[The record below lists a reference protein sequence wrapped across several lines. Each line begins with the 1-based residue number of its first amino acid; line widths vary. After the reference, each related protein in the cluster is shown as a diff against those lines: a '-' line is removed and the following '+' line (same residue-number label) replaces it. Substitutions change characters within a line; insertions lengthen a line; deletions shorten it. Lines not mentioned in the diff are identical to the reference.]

1 MLRFYLSSILIF
13 VFLTGFS
20 QSRADLEKRKKE
32 NEKEISYTNELIA
45 KTERNKTDT
54 YNKLLLINS
63 KIKSRE
69 KVINDINSEIKLIN
83 DNINIQQELVDE
95 LNRDYEKL
103 KSEYARVISFY
114 YKNRSSYDRIMFILA
129 SDDVNTA
136 FNRIKHLQQ
145 YNEYRTRQAAQI
157 VETKIEIEKQ
167 LEQLESLK
175 NQKKSLLNEQLI
187 ETNELRKEKSDKNV
201 IIQKLEK
208 QKVDLKK
215 KLDKQIKLA
224 SELQRE
230 IEKVI
235 AEELAKANKKK
246 SGPNVFQLTPEERK
260 LADTFANNKKKL
272 PWPTERGV
280 ITGFFGENPHPVLK
294 GVFVRNDGIDIST
307 TEGSYIR
314 SIFDGDVT
322 RVFVIPGAHTTVIIR
337 HGNYLSV
344 YSNLSEVFVKQGDK
358 VTTKQSIGKIYTD
371 RDEEGKSVLQFQ
383 IWKENQKLN
392 PQDWLASSKNE

>member
-1 MLRFYLSSILIF
+1 MLKFIVTSILF
-13 VFLTGFS
+13 FSFFLAFS
-20 QSRADLEKRKKE
+20 QSRADLERRKKE

-45 KTERNKTDT
+45 KTEKNKTES

-69 KVINDINSEIKLIN
+69 KVINDINSEISLI
-83 DNINIQQELVDE
+83 DNNIKTKQELIDS

-103 KSEYARVISFY
+103 KAEYARVLSFY
-114 YKNRSSYDRIMFILA
+114 YKNRSHYDRLMFVLA
-129 SDDVNTA
+129 SESVNTA

-145 YNEYRTRQAAQI
+145 YSQYRTRQAEQI
-157 VETKIEIEKQ
+157 VETKKEIEQQVSQ
-167 LEQLESLK
+167 LDNLK
-175 NQKKSLLNEQLI
+175 NQKKSLLGEHLS
-187 ETNELRKEKSDKNV
+187 ETNELKREKSDQNV
-201 IIQKLEK
+201 MIQKLEK
-208 QKVDLKK
+208 QKVELKR
-215 KLDKQIKLA
+215 KLEKQIKLA

-246 SGPNVFQLTPEERK
+246 GPNVFQLTPEERK
-260 LADTFANNKKKL
+260 LADTFSSNKKKL

-280 ITGFFGENPHPVLK
+280 ITGYFGENPHPVLK

-314 SIFDGDVT
+314 SIFDGTVT

-358 VTTKQSIGKIYTD
+358 VTTKQAIGKIYTD
-371 RDEEGKSVLQFQ
+371 NDDEGKSVLQFQ

>member
-1 MLRFYLSSILIF
+1 MLKFIVTSILF
-13 VFLTGFS
+13 FSFFLAFS
-20 QSRADLEKRKKE
+20 QSRADLERRKKE

-45 KTERNKTDT
+45 KTEKNKTES

-69 KVINDINSEIKLIN
+69 KVINDINSEISLI
-83 DNINIQQELVDE
+83 DNNIKTKQELIDS

-103 KSEYARVISFY
+103 KAEYARVLSFY
-114 YKNRSSYDRIMFILA
+114 YKNRSHYDRLMFVLA
-129 SDDVNTA
+129 SESVNTA

-145 YNEYRTRQAAQI
+145 YSQYRTRQAEQI
-157 VETKIEIEKQ
+157 VETKKEIEQQVSQ
-167 LEQLESLK
+167 LDNLK
-175 NQKKSLLNEQLI
+175 NQKKSLLSEHLS
-187 ETNELRKEKSDKNV
+187 ETNELKREKSDQNV
-201 IIQKLEK
+201 MIQKLEK
-208 QKVDLKK
+208 QKVELKR
-215 KLDKQIKLA
+215 KLEKQIKLA

-246 SGPNVFQLTPEERK
+246 GPNVFQLTPEERK
-260 LADTFANNKKKL
+260 LADTFSSNKKKL

-280 ITGFFGENPHPVLK
+280 ITGYFGENPHPVLK

-314 SIFDGDVT
+314 SIFDGTVT

-358 VTTKQSIGKIYTD
+358 VTTKQAIGKIYTD
-371 RDEEGKSVLQFQ
+371 NDDEGKSVLQFQ